1 MRRWMLALL
10 LLVCTQMMP
19 ARAEQLYRCLARDGA
34 VSYQAQ
40 PCAAT
45 MRLDRVVEYRPEP
58 AITAPQATASSHQ
71 APTKLRKLHPS
82 MYRSMKN
89 PRWHRAAATAADR
102 CRAAQAGRS
111 AALERLGLKRT
122 YAQLSRLDAK
132 VRAACPRG

>member
-58 AITAPQATASSHQ
+58 AITAPQATAG
-71 APTKLRKLHPS
+71 LRQTPVKQH
-82 MYRSMKN
+82 RSMKN
-89 PRWHRAAATAADR
+89 PRRHRAAATASDR

-111 AALERLGLKRT
+111 AALEQLGLKRT

>member
-58 AITAPQATASSHQ
+58 VISASQATAGLRQ
-71 APTKLRKLHPS
+71 APVKQH
-82 MYRSMKN
+82 RSVKN
-89 PRWHRAAATAADR
+89 PRRHRAAATASDR

-111 AALERLGLKRT
+111 AALEQLGLKRT